1 MSALN
6 LSLLREKIVVLP
18 AEAAI
23 TPNRAAQPPLAQALS
38 NRMSL
43 TLYSGEK
50 AYAEKFVIRA
60 HTMHLCTRLAAEM
73 LQEFQRRGFLAN
85 RLHDHQ
91 WQALWQEVCSPF
103 EVAHNPRRWA
113 AVYHVGRP
121 VFKAGDGGSLLDAIE
136 ARHAAEGGA
145 YDQVLFIIQDAFEQA
160 GKNVRVDYD
169 ANIGM
174 VCHLKPD
181 KSRCSLILRGAGR
194 TTTFNFLATPRAG
207 DARAR
212 VNMPECLIGCAA
224 FLEGVQLSF
233 TIGSALGRM
242 DRGEA
247 PRVGE
252 EARMVQAAR
261 RRMDDLNREVGTME
275 RLMAVRYRPERPEF
289 QRLIVDIQDMAA
301 RAGSLRRGEQGK
313 GRGA

>member
-1 MSALN
+1 MTALN

-18 AEAAI
+18 ADAERGPHGAF
-23 TPNRAAQPPLAQALS
+23 PQPLAQALS

-60 HTMHLCTRLAAEM
+60 HTMHLTTRLAAEM
-73 LQEFQRRGFLAN
+73 LQEFQKRGFLAH

-91 WQALWQEVCSPF
+91 WEALWQAVCSPY
-103 EVAHNPRRWA
+103 EVTYNPRRWA
-113 AVYHVGRP
+113 TVYHMGRP

-136 ARHAAEGGA
+136 ARHASESGA
-145 YDQVLFIIQDAFEQA
+145 YEHVLFIIQDAFEQA

-174 VCHLKPD
+174 VSHLKPD

-194 TTTFNFLATPRAG
+194 TTTFNFMATPREG
-207 DARAR
+207 DPRAR

-224 FLEGVQLSF
+224 FLEGVQISF

-242 DRGEA
+242 ERGEV
-247 PRVGE
+247 PRAGD
-252 EARMVQAAR
+252 EARMVQAAQ
-261 RRMDDLNREVGTME
+261 RRMGDLNREVGTME

-301 RAGSLRRGEQGK
+301 RAGSLRQAERK
-313 GRGA
+313 GRP